1 MRKLVAFMHVSLDGY
16 ASPQDGSLEWTFR
29 GMSEDVSQAA
39 QTLLSDVDMALFGR
53 QTYQGMQGYWTTVP
67 GNPESTPGE
76 IEHAHWLE
84 QITKV
89 VCSTT
94 LETANWN
101 HSILIKD
108 HIVEQI
114 NALKQ
119 QPGQTMKIF
128 GSPRLVHSLLDLDP
142 ELIDEYRLF
151 FHPLV
156 LGDGVPL
163 FKNIKESINLNLV
176 DSRIFGNGV
185 VYLRYQSAHHE
196 TEK

>member
-1 MRKLVAFMHVSLDGY
+1 MRKLAVFMHVSLDGY
-16 ASPQDGSLEWTFR
+16 ASPEDGSLEWTFQ
-29 GMSEDVSQAA
+29 GMNEEVSQAA
-39 QTLLSDVDMALFGR
+39 HVLLSDVDMALFGR

-84 QITKV
+84 QVTKV

-94 LETANWN
+94 LETTDWN
-101 HSILIKD
+101 NSILIKD
-108 HIVEQI
+108 HSVEHI

-128 GSPRLVHSLLDLDP
+128 GSPKLVHSLLDLDP
-142 ELIDEYRLF
+142 GLIDEYRLF
-151 FHPLV
+151 FHPVV

-163 FKNIKESINLNLV
+163 FKNVKESLNLNLI

-185 VYLRYQSAHHE
+185 VHLRYQSAQHGAE
-196 TEK
+196 E